1 MELIHRFTADIR
13 IIEPPGRFN
22 NPFHYHPHPL
32 CQIAADE
39 VRAYISKRKELTVE
53 VAEGKMFGVLVV
65 RDANGHLGYLAAFS
79 GLLGGSNLQE
89 GFVPSVFDFQ
99 NPDGYFKCEEAEIS
113 TINHRIAAVCDSD
126 EYKDALRNLEIC
138 RREAEVELTQMREDN
153 RQAKIARDKMRS
165 EGNMTPEE
173 AAALVHDSQYRKA
186 ELKRRTKQWNERIA
200 NAEKLFNSVNSV
212 AESLKE
218 ERKRRSAALQEW
230 LFSQFVMLNA
240 RGESRTLLQIFAEH
254 RGCVPPA
261 GAGECAAPKLLQYA
275 YKNSLHPLG
284 MAEFWLGASPVGEV
298 RRDGCFYGSCKGKCE
313 PILAFMLQG
322 LDVEKSS
329 LDGVGERFTDIPLLY
344 EDEWLVVV
352 DKPSGMLSVPGK
364 VGGQSVQEWLVC
376 HFGREDI
383 FVVHRLDMS
392 TSGLL
397 VAAKGVDVL
406 KAMQSLFARRLV
418 QKHYTALLSAVPKM
432 NQGEISLPL
441 SPDYMHRPRQKVDT
455 EQGKE
460 AITHYRIISIC
471 EYNGRECAVA
481 ELQPLTGRTHQLRV
495 HCAHKAGLDTPIVG
509 DELYG
514 TPEERLMLHA
524 SKIAFEHP
532 FTHKPITLDSIPR
545 FFGEK
550 CCD

>member
-1 MELIHRFTADIR
+1 MELIHRFTSDIG
-13 IIEPPGRFN
+13 IIEPPERFN

-32 CQIAADE
+32 CQIAVDE
-39 VRAYISKRKELTVE
+39 VKAYISEHKEFAVE

-65 RDANGHLGYLAAFS
+65 RDTNGYLGYLVAFS
-79 GLLGGSNLQE
+79 GLLGGSNVQE
-89 GFVPSVFDFQ
+89 GFVPAVFDFQ
-99 NPDGYFKCEEAEIS
+99 NPDGYFKREEAEIS
-113 TINHRIAAVCDSD
+113 SINHHIAAVCDSD
-126 EYKDALRNLEIC
+126 EYKDTIRNLGIC
-138 RREAEVELTQMREDN
+138 RREAESELAQMREEN
-153 RQAKIARDKMRS
+153 RQAKIVRDKMRS

-173 AAALVHDSQYRKA
+173 TAALVRDSQHRKA
-186 ELKRRTKQWNERIA
+186 DLKRRTKMWNEKIA
-200 NAEKLFNSVNSV
+200 EAETLFNSVNSAV
-212 AESLKE
+212 ESLKE
-218 ERKRRSAALQEW
+218 ERKRRSATLQEW

-240 RGESRTLLQIFAEH
+240 RGESRTLLQIFAER

-275 YKNSLHPLG
+275 YKNSLQPIC

-329 LDGVGERFTDIPLLY
+329 LEDAGEQFTDIPILY
-344 EDEWLVVV
+344 EDDWLVVL

-364 VGGQSVQEWLVC
+364 VGGRSVQECLAR

-397 VAAKGVDVL
+397 VAAKGAEVL

-418 QKHYTALLSAVPKM
+418 QKYYTALLSAVP
-432 NQGEISLPL
+432 NSSEGEISLPL
-441 SPDYMHRPRQKVDT
+441 SPDYMHRPRQMVDA

-460 AITHYRIISIC
+460 AVTIYRIVSTC

-481 ELQPLTGRTHQLRV
+481 LLQPLTGRTHQLRV
-495 HCAHKAGLDTPIVG
+495 HCAHTAGLDTPIVG

-514 TPEERLMLHA
+514 SPDKRLMLHA

-532 FTHKPITLDSIPR
+532 FTHKKIVLDSAPH
-545 FFGEK
+545 FLEK
-550 CCD
+550 VLR

>member
-126 EYKDALRNLEIC
+126 EYKDALRNLETC

-165 EGNMTPEE
+165 EGNMRPEE
-173 AAALVHDSQYRKA
+173 AAALVCDSQYRKA

-329 LDGVGERFTDIPLLY
+329 LDGVGEWFTDIPLLY

-432 NQGEISLPL
+432 NEGEISLPL

-460 AITHYRIISIC
+460 AITHYRIVSIC
-471 EYNGRECAVA
+471 VYNGRECALA

-545 FFGEK
+545 FFLEK

>member
-113 TINHRIAAVCDSD
+113 SINHRIAAVCDSD
-126 EYKDALRNLEIC
+126 EYKDALRNLETC

-165 EGNMTPEE
+165 EGNMIPEE
-173 AAALVHDSQYRKA
+173 VAALVRDSQYRKA

-329 LDGVGERFTDIPLLY
+329 LDGVGEWFTDIPLLY

-432 NQGEISLPL
+432 NEGEISLPL

-460 AITHYRIISIC
+460 AITRYRIVSIC
-471 EYNGRECAVA
+471 EYNGRECALA

-545 FFGEK
+545 FFWEK